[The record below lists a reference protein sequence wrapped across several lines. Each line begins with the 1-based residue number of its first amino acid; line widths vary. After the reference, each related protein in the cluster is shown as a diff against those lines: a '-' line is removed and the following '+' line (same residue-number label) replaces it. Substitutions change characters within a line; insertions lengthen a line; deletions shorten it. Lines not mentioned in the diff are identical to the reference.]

1 MRIPR
6 DIRRSL
12 IAAAAVGVLA
22 MVLVASALTS
32 GRSTAPRPAAGMTAI
47 SSYAVPNGTPGA
59 APVPGTSTAPGPTAS
74 PVTSPPPPG
83 PLAALP
89 DAAARTEAASLLANA
104 AAARRQGDVRATL
117 SLLRAAVE
125 RAPSVETHA
134 ARGALLLD
142 LAIPDAAATDLR
154 AAADGDPD
162 NAERWIALANAL
174 ALKPDP
180 MAAAAALER
189 ARAAE
194 PGLRVRH
201 DAGGWLVR
209 DSVQPAP

>member
-1 MRIPR
+1 MPR
-6 DIRRSL
+6 DLRRSL
-12 IAAAAVGVLA
+12 IAAAAAGGLA
-22 MVLVASALTS
+22 MVLVAWALTS

-83 PLAALP
+83 PL
-89 DAAARTEAASLLANA
+89 AARTEAASLLANA